1 MKRLNLFLM
10 LSVMVLTCH
19 CPVARA
25 DDDTNP
31 HVWQPRIQ
39 SVSVFKN
46 GLGFFLR
53 QGGVSLREG
62 WCHAKRIPPAAFG
75 TLAVYSL
82 NPDHL
87 VDIIGAGPGEIVEF
101 DGNDAPDTTDARLT
115 RLHSAKNLNVQL
127 TYDHK
132 GQARSAAGKLVSVA
146 ADFAVLE
153 SNDHSFAVPVKT
165 LQKMQI
171 LELPMRVH
179 LQADDDTVPDK
190 TELGMAYLRKG
201 ITWIPEYTVKILDD
215 KTAEITLRG
224 TLVNE
229 AEDLI
234 NCDINFVVGV
244 PHFTHTDYLAPIA
257 VGQIIRTIGSALAPV
272 NVRNQI
278 ASRAA
283 ISFDNSMRSNQF
295 GYGVVDQPVNN
306 NADNLAKSLGNLPS
320 LGSTAGTDYTI
331 YTKEGMTLRKGEKA
345 IVTLFVKKISYAHIY
360 RWNTNDKLKHFLV
373 LHNDTDTAWTTGP
386 YLAVS
391 AGRPLSEDL
400 LKYTPKKGN
409 CEIPVTQ
416 AINIAHSE
424 TRSEIDRQLKA
435 HTPRNGYY
443 LDLVTLQGEI
453 KLRNFEKRTVDIVV
467 TTTVPGRPVSA
478 THEGA
483 IRKDPTKLKL
493 TDRQGTITWRIALE
507 PAETKTIAYKYDQ
520 YVSSG

>member
-1 MKRLNLFLM
+1 
-10 LSVMVLTCH
+10 
-19 CPVARA
+19 
-25 DDDTNP
+25 
-31 HVWQPRIQ
+31 
-39 SVSVFKN
+39 VS
-46 GLGFFLR
+46 
-53 QGGVSLREG
+53 
-62 WCHAKRIPPAAFG
+62 C
-75 TLAVYSL
+75 
-82 NPDHL
+82 HL
-87 VDIIGAGPGEIVEF
+87 VDIVGAGPGEIVEF

-115 RLHSAKNLNVQL
+115 RLCSAKNLNVQL

-132 GQARSAAGKLVSVA
+132 GQTRSAAGKLVSIA

-153 SNDHSFAVPVKT
+153 SNDNSFAVPVKT
-165 LQKMQI
+165 LKKMQI

-179 LQADDDTVPDK
+179 LQADDGKTPGK

-244 PHFTHTDYLAPIA
+244 PHFAHTGYMAPIA

-272 NVRNQI
+272 NVRKQI

-283 ISFDNSMRSNQF
+283 ISNTIRADQL
-295 GYGVVDQPVNN
+295 GYGVVDQPVTAGDNN
-306 NADNLAKSLGNLPS
+306 LSRSLGNLPS
-320 LGSTAGTDYTI
+320 LGSTAGTDYTV
-331 YTKEGMTLRKGEKA
+331 YTKKNMTLRKGEKA

-391 AGRPLSEDL
+391 ADRPLSEDL

-416 AINIAHSE
+416 AINIAHTE
-424 TRSEIDRQLKA
+424 TRTEIDRQLKA
-435 HTPRNGYY
+435 HTPRSGYY

-478 THEGA
+478 TDEGT

-493 TDRQGTITWRIALE
+493 TDRQGTITWRIALQ
-507 PAETKTIAYKYDQ
+507 AGETKTITYKYDR
-520 YVSSG
+520 YVPSG

>member
-19 CPVARA
+19 CPVAHA

-53 QGGVSLREG
+53 QGEVSLRDG
-62 WCHAKRIPPAAFG
+62 WCHAERIPPAAFG

-87 VDIIGAGPGEIVEF
+87 VDIVGAGPGEIVEF

-115 RLHSAKNLNVQL
+115 RLRSAKNLNVQL

-132 GQARSAAGKLVSVA
+132 GQTRSAAGKIVSVA

-153 SNDHSFAVPVKT
+153 SNDHSFAVPVKAIE
-165 LQKMQI
+165 KMQI

-229 AEDLI
+229 AEDII

-244 PHFTHTDYLAPIA
+244 PHFTHTDYMAPIA
-257 VGQIIRTIGSALAPV
+257 IGQAIRSMGSALAPV
-272 NVRNQI
+272 NVRQQI
-278 ASRAA
+278 VSNAIFSNNAA
-283 ISFDNSMRSNQF
+283 PV
-295 GYGVVDQPVNN
+295 GGGVFLRPVNN
-306 NADNLAKSLGNLPS
+306 SADNLTKSLGNLPS
-320 LGSTAGTDYTI
+320 LGSTAGTDYTV

-373 LHNDTDTAWTTGP
+373 LRNDTDTAWTTGP
-386 YLAVS
+386 YLAIS
-391 AGRPLSEDL
+391 ADRPLSEDL
-400 LKYTPKKGN
+400 LKYTPKGSN

-416 AINIAHSE
+416 AINIAHAE

-443 LDLVTLQGEI
+443 IDLVTLQGEI

-478 THEGA
+478 TDKGT

-493 TDRQGTITWRIALE
+493 TDRQGTITWRITLE
-507 PAETKTIAYKYDQ
+507 PAETKTITYKYDQ

>member
-19 CPVARA
+19 CPAVHA
-25 DDDTNP
+25 DDDSNP

-53 QGGVSLREG
+53 QGDVSLRDG

-87 VDIIGAGPGEIVEF
+87 VDIVGAGPGEIVEF

-115 RLHSAKNLNVQL
+115 RLRSAKNLNVQL

-132 GQARSAAGKLVSVA
+132 GRTRSAVGKLISVA

-153 SNDHSFAVPVKT
+153 SNDNSFAVPVKT
-165 LQKMQI
+165 IEKMQI

-179 LQADDDTVPDK
+179 LQADDDKTPKK

-234 NCDINFVVGV
+234 NCDVNFVVGV
-244 PHFTHTDYLAPIA
+244 PHFTHTDYMAPIA
-257 VGQIIRTIGSALAPV
+257 VGQIIRTIGSALAPQ
-272 NVRNQI
+272 NVRTQI
-278 ASRAA
+278 ATRAA
-283 ISFDNSMRSNQF
+283 ISNTIRADQF
-295 GYGVVDQPVNN
+295 GYGVVDQPVAGG
-306 NADNLAKSLGNLPS
+306 ADNLSESLGNLPS
-320 LGSTAGTDYTI
+320 LGSTAGTDYTV
-331 YTKEGMTLRKGEKA
+331 YTKESMTVRKGEKA

-360 RWNTNDKLKHFLV
+360 RWNTNDKLRHFLV
-373 LHNDTDTAWTTGP
+373 LHNNTDTAWTTGP

-391 AGRPLSEDL
+391 ADRPLSEDL

-416 AINIAHSE
+416 AINIAHAE
-424 TRSEIDRQLKA
+424 TRTEIDRQLKA

-443 LDLVTLQGEI
+443 IDLVTLQGEI
-453 KLRNFEKRTVDIVV
+453 KLRNFEKTTVDIVV

-478 THEGA
+478 TDEGT

-493 TDRQGTITWRIALE
+493 TDRQGTITWRITLQ
-507 PAETKTIAYKYDQ
+507 PAETKTITYKYDQ

>member
-53 QGGVSLREG
+53 QGEVSLRDG

-82 NPDHL
+82 EPDHL
-87 VDIIGAGPGEIVEF
+87 VDIVGAGPGEIVEF
-101 DGNDAPDTTDARLT
+101 DGNDAPDTTEARLT
-115 RLHSAKNLNVQL
+115 RLCSAKNLNVQL

-132 GQARSAAGKLVSVA
+132 GQTRSAVGKLVSVA

-153 SNDHSFAVPVKT
+153 SNDHSFAVPVRT
-165 LQKMQI
+165 IEKMQI

-179 LQADDDTVPDK
+179 LQADDDKTPEK

-234 NCDINFVVGV
+234 NCDVNFIVGV
-244 PHFTHTDYLAPIA
+244 PHFTHTDYMAPIA
-257 VGQIIRTIGSALAPV
+257 VGQAIRTMGSALAPV
-272 NVRNQI
+272 NVRQQI
-278 ASRAA
+278 V
-283 ISFDNSMRSNQF
+283 SNALFSNNTAQS
-295 GYGVVDQPVNN
+295 GGGVFLQPVNN
-306 NADNLAKSLGNLPS
+306 SVDNLSQSLGNLPS
-320 LGSTAGTDYTI
+320 LGSTAGTDYTV

-345 IVTLFVKKISYAHIY
+345 IVTLFVKKINYSHIY

-373 LHNDTDTAWTTGP
+373 LRNDTDTAWTTGP
-386 YLAVS
+386 YLAIS
-391 AGRPLSEDL
+391 ADRPLSEDL

-416 AINIAHSE
+416 AINIAHAE
-424 TRSEIDRQLKA
+424 TRSEIDRKLKA

-443 LDLVTLQGEI
+443 IDLVTLQGEI

-478 THEGA
+478 TDEGA

-493 TDRQGTITWRIALE
+493 TDRQGTITWRITLE
-507 PAETKTIAYKYDQ
+507 PAETKTITYKYDQ

>member
-10 LSVMVLTCH
+10 LSVMVLACH
-19 CPVARA
+19 CPVTIA

-31 HVWQPRIQ
+31 HVWQPPIQ

-53 QGGVSLREG
+53 QGEVLLRDG

-82 NPDHL
+82 NPGHL
-87 VDIIGAGPGEIVEF
+87 VDIVGAGPGEIVEF

-115 RLHSAKNLNVQL
+115 RLCSAKNLNVQL

-132 GQARSAAGKLVSVA
+132 GQTRSAAGKLVSIA
-146 ADFAVLE
+146 ADFAV
-153 SNDHSFAVPVKT
+153 PG
-165 LQKMQI
+165 
-171 LELPMRVH
+171 
-179 LQADDDTVPDK
+179 K

-244 PHFTHTDYLAPIA
+244 PHFAHTGYMAPIA

-272 NVRNQI
+272 NVRKQI

-283 ISFDNSMRSNQF
+283 ISNTIRADQL
-295 GYGVVDQPVNN
+295 GYGVVDQPVTAGDNN
-306 NADNLAKSLGNLPS
+306 LSRSLGNLPS
-320 LGSTAGTDYTI
+320 LGSTAGTDYTV
-331 YTKEGMTLRKGEKA
+331 YTKKNMTLRKGEKA

-391 AGRPLSEDL
+391 ADRPLSEDL

-416 AINIAHSE
+416 AINIAHTE
-424 TRSEIDRQLKA
+424 TRTEIDRQLKA
-435 HTPRNGYY
+435 HTPRSGYY

-478 THEGA
+478 TDEGT
-483 IRKDPTKLKL
+483 IRKDPTKKTE
-493 TDRQGTITWRIALE
+493 TDRQARHNNLANRPPSRRNKNHNLQVRPIRLLRLKKEE
-507 PAETKTIAYKYDQ
+507 P
-520 YVSSG
+520 VSVHS